1 MLHKKTVTLT
11 KKVVNG
17 FLVQHNQ
24 LCIISRMARPKKPTD
39 ELKDQ
44 RVPIMMSEDE
54 LKAID
59 DWRFEN
65 RIGSRGDA
73 IRRLCRMALVAD
85 EDWPVMWR
93 RILSVKE
100 MGTRAIDKLVDT
112 DPTLAWPL
120 RVRAD
125 ILDLQMD
132 ALELNAQLTQL
143 KAGDT
148 ATKAFSGA
156 RLAKE
161 QLRADLLDEEALY
174 GLEFGDRA
182 ENED

>member
-1 MLHKKTVTLT
+1 
-11 KKVVNG
+11 
-17 FLVQHNQ
+17 
-24 LCIISRMARPKKPTD
+24 MARPKKPTD

-59 DWRFEN
+59 DWRFEC

-85 EDWPVMWR
+85 DDWPVIWR

-100 MGTRAIDKLVDT
+100 MGSRAIDR
-112 DPTLAWPL
+112 LAEHEPDADWAL
-120 RVRAD
+120 RVKAD
-125 ILDLQMD
+125 MMDLQMEG
-132 ALELNAQLTQL
+132 LELNAQLTQIR
-143 KAGDT
+143 AGDT
-148 ATKAFSGA
+148 AVKAFAGA

-161 QLRADLLDEEALY
+161 QLRADLLDEKALY
-174 GLEFGDRA
+174 ALEFGNSQEAKDGK
-182 ENED
+182 D